1 MSDPSPSSHFR
12 GLFEAALQD
21 YEKQTGTPLA
31 NHPLAEQ
38 LQECDS
44 VDAINTVLQEQT
56 RRFTDFRGDG
66 KIMKSLKSTVSI
78 LYALSTNTALGARY
92 WYGTSETPDGCPT
105 CLMLILV
112 ILQLSTSKGDIC
124 RHCHPTRCMCLSLV
138 LTSALL

>member
-31 NHPLAEQ
+31 DHPLAEQ

-44 VDAINTVLQEQT
+44 VDAINAVLQEQT
-56 RRFTDFRGDG
+56 RGFTDFRGGNG

-78 LYALSTNTALGARY
+78 LYALSTNTALGEGIGMVRRN
-92 WYGTSETPDGCPT
+92 PT
-105 CLMLILV
+105 
-112 ILQLSTSKGDIC
+112 TD
-124 RHCHPTRCMCLSLV
+124 
-138 LTSALL
+138 ALRA